1 MRTSVEPLEGNKV
14 KLSVEVEEHE
24 LEKAVDAAF
33 RRLRGELRLPGF
45 RPGKAPRRLIEAR
58 IGKDGLRQEAL
69 RDALPEFY
77 AQALREGDVDAIAA
91 PEIDITS
98 GEAEGDLVFDA
109 VVEVRPEI
117 TVPGYTGLRVEIPS
131 PVVTDEEVETQVD
144 RLRRSFGELE
154 AVERPARDGDHVTI
168 DVRGS
173 RDGQEVEGLTA
184 EDYVYEVGSAAIVAE
199 LDSEVNGAKVGDI
212 REFSATVG
220 DDEVTFRVLVK
231 EVKELVLPEVTDEW
245 AQEASEFETAEELRN
260 DLRERIVGMKK
271 MQANMAIR
279 DQALEALNELVT
291 EEVPVSLVDGEVERR
306 LHDLAHRLAHQGA
319 NIGQYLEATGQSQE
333 QLVESLREA
342 SLAAVK
348 SDLALRAVAE
358 AEGLEVTEA
367 DIDEEI
373 ARAAEEAERD
383 PFEIRTQLER
393 NDQMPAVRSDLK
405 KAKALKWL
413 VENVEVVDEAGA
425 PIDRAELAPDL
436 ADDTGHP
443 SDEAGEETA
452 EQDSEE
458 TDVEDVE

>member
-77 AQALREGDVDAIAA
+77 AEALREGDIDAIGA

-98 GEAEGDLVFDA
+98 GEAEGDLAFDA

-117 TVPGYTGLRVEIPS
+117 TVPGYTGLRVEVPS
-131 PVVTDEEVETQVD
+131 PIVTDEEVETQVD
-144 RLRRSFGELE
+144 RLRRSFGELD
-154 AVERPARDGDHVTI
+154 AVDRPARDGDHVTI
-168 DVRGS
+168 DIRGS
-173 RDGQEVEGLTA
+173 RDGEEIGGLTA
-184 EDYVYEVGSAAIVAE
+184 EDYVYEVGTAAIVAE
-199 LDSEVNGAKVGDI
+199 LDGELNGGKVGDI
-212 REFSATVG
+212 REFTASVG
-220 DDEVTFRVLVK
+220 DDSDGDVTFRVLVK
-231 EVKELVLPEVTDEW
+231 DVKELVLPEVTDEW
-245 AQEASEFETAEELRN
+245 AQEASEFDTAQELRD
-260 DLRERIVGMKK
+260 DLRERITGLKK

-279 DQALEALNELVT
+279 DQTLEALNELVA
-291 EEVPVSLVDGEVERR
+291 EDPPAALVDGEVERR
-306 LHDLAHRLAHQGA
+306 LHDLAHRLAHQGV

-333 QLVESLREA
+333 QLVESLRGA
-342 SLAAVK
+342 SVAAVK
-348 SDLALRAVAE
+348 SDLALRAVAASE
-358 AEGLEVTEA
+358 HLEVTEA

-393 NDQMPAVRSDLK
+393 NDQMAAVRSDLK

-413 VENVEVVDEAGA
+413 VENVEVVDEDGN

-436 ADDTGHP
+436 AADTGHA
-443 SDEAGEETA
+443 SDQDAA
-452 EQDSEE
+452 ERDSEE

>member
-1 MRTSVEPLEGNKV
+1 MRTSIEPLEGNKV

-69 RDALPEFY
+69 RDALPDFY
-77 AQALREGDVDAIAA
+77 AQAVREADLDAIAP

-98 GEAEGDLVFDA
+98 GADAGDLVFDA
-109 VVEVRPEI
+109 VVEVRPHI

-131 PVVTDEEVETQVD
+131 PVVTDDEIERQID
-144 RLRRSFGELE
+144 RLRRSSGELE
-154 AVERPARDGDHVTI
+154 AVARPARDGDHVTI
-168 DVRGS
+168 DIRGS
-173 RDGQEVEGLTA
+173 RDGDAVEGLTA
-184 EDYVYEVGSAAIVAE
+184 EDYVYEIGSGGIVDQLDAE
-199 LDSEVNGAKVGDI
+199 LNAAKVGDI
-212 REFSATVG
+212 REFTANVG

-231 EVKELVLPEVTDEW
+231 ETKELVLPEVTDEW
-245 AQEASEFETAEELRN
+245 AQEASEFETADELRA
-260 DLRERIVGMKK
+260 DIRTRIEGLKK
-271 MQANMAIR
+271 MQANLAIR
-279 DQALEALNELVT
+279 DHTLEALNELVT
-291 EEVPVSLVDGEVERR
+291 DDVPAALVDGEVERR

-319 NIGQYLEATGQSQE
+319 NVAQYLEATGQTEE
-333 QLVESLREA
+333 QLIASLRGA
-342 SLAAVK
+342 SEAAVQ

-367 DIDEEI
+367 DIDDEI

-383 PFEIRTQLER
+383 VFEIRAQLER
-393 NDQMPAVRSDLK
+393 GDQMPAVRSDLR

-413 VENVEVVDEAGA
+413 VDNVEVVDEDGK
-425 PIDRAELAPDL
+425 PVDRAQLTPDL
-436 ADDTGHP
+436 DDDTSEGP
-443 SDEAGEETA
+443 
-452 EQDSEE
+452 SEE